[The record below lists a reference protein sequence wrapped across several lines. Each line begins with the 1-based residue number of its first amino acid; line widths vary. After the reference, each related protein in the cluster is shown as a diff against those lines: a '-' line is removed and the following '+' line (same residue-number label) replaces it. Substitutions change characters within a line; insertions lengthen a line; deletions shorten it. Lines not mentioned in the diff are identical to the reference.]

1 MTNFHSTIQIN
12 SSFKHSL
19 NSSINSSFNFSNTHR
34 QREREIERTSPTSI
48 RGGAGWRLS
57 EEEVALGRCRRWGGD
72 IIEEAAC
79 SVGALER
86 LVWLR
91 REWGAGGVGALRWAD
106 DVEGVGVGASARR
119 CRCRA
124 LYRLMSGG
132 GAGRRRVALVVTVP
146 RRQWRHALM
155 VERRSAGSVVEH
167 DGEDGAS
174 AAGALCVDRRVMWGG
189 GAVAHRGLSPQTYS
203 SPPLAD
209 ES

>member
-1 MTNFHSTIQIN
+1 LKHPNIQLIVQLTFNFHSNIQINSSIIIKINSSFTIFHSKNQINSSMTNFHSTIQIN

-124 LYRLMSGG
+124 LY
-132 GAGRRRVALVVTVP
+132 
-146 RRQWRHALM
+146 
-155 VERRSAGSVVEH
+155 
-167 DGEDGAS
+167 
-174 AAGALCVDRRVMWGG
+174 
-189 GAVAHRGLSPQTYS
+189 
-203 SPPLAD
+203 
-209 ES
+209 